1 MVKHWT
7 TPNDANHSNRH
18 AECNGVEF
26 FAFPY
31 QNYSARVGNLLAVV
45 SKYNH
50 SLSGFGVRILDCLP
64 NGSNL
69 PKSSAFFASIDEA
82 FEHAS
87 KVLKGEKS

>member
-7 TPNDANHSNRH
+7 TPNDENHSNRH

-45 SKYNH
+45 SNLMGKN
-50 SLSGFGVRILDCLP
+50 SVRILDCLL
-64 NGSNL
+64 NGANAT
-69 PKSSAFFASIDEA
+69 KSSAFFASMDEA
-82 FEHAS
+82 FEYAS